1 MIPNKKSQTQE
12 VCEPLWDGASCVPAT
27 SVGEHAIFPCMTMYD
42 HKFYD
47 TACTIKPLTFFMLYL
62 CPIWASQITFLLI
75 D

>member
-47 TACTIKPLTFFMLYL
+47 TACMTTPYL
-62 CPIWASQITFLLI
+62 CPVWAS
-75 D
+75 